1 MTARLLL
8 LTFVQVKDFTTTNQ
22 FKNRIAYTE
31 AFILSMAAASTH
43 LRTDMI
49 ESKHHYNGV
58 NRSSSP

>member
-8 LTFVQVKDFTTTNQ
+8 LTFIKVKDFKTTNL
-22 FKNRIAYTE
+22 KIVLLITE
-31 AFILSMAAASTH
+31 AFILSMAATRTH

-49 ESKHHYNGV
+49 ESKYHNNGV